1 MGYRLAM
8 SVEISDWLAELRR
21 ADPRAAIALGQAL
34 AALID
39 EGANVGPPLVVPLA
53 DLSLPA
59 DLGEALD
66 QVYEDRLERLTEVRR
81 ALADAAM
88 LASDIELEIGELDS
102 RHETAKA
109 AELRRILP
117 GVRQAE
123 GQLNGSV
130 QRMQSEISAYRARK
144 EVLKA
149 RFVAAV
155 AMRSAGEAMSAM
167 SGAGTQD
174 GVPGSADR
182 GAGVPYAWAD
192 GGDGG
197 DGGDDKGAGNGARYG
212 AHAAELGTDQL
223 RDIADEIQQELSR
236 ESRADGLLEL
246 RPGTLAGADAADIR
260 VLFAVEPPGTALLI
274 AVVHGRDA
282 VLDNR
287 GEAAK
292 VSASVLRRVRAGKD
306 PDAAAVSF
314 DDQES
319 FAGEFFPDQA
329 PEIRTGA
336 VGMIAR
342 SRARLLIDQRTRLGL
357 TQAQVAQR
365 MGVQGDRVATIETAV
380 PGGLEIR
387 ELASYVEALG
397 GRLDVVADFGGERV
411 VLR

>member
-21 ADPRAAIALGQAL
+21 TDPRAAVALGQAL
-34 AALID
+34 AALIG
-39 EGANVGPPLVVPLA
+39 EGASVGPPLVVPLA

-66 QVYEDRLERLTEVRR
+66 RVYEDRLERLTEVRR

-88 LASDIELEIGELDS
+88 LADDIELEIGELES
-102 RHETAKA
+102 RKEAAKA

-123 GQLNGSV
+123 EQLNGSM
-130 QRMQSEISAYRARK
+130 QRMQSEINAYGARK

-167 SGAGTQD
+167 GSAGT
-174 GVPGSADR
+174 
-182 GAGVPYAWAD
+182 
-192 GGDGG
+192 
-197 DGGDDKGAGNGARYG
+197 
-212 AHAAELGTDQL
+212 AERGTDQL

-287 GEAAK
+287 TEAAK

-314 DDQES
+314 DDEES
-319 FAGEFFPDQA
+319 FVGEFFPDEA
-329 PEIRTGA
+329 AEIRTGA
-336 VGMIAR
+336 AAMIAR

-387 ELASYVEALG
+387 ELAGYVEALG
-397 GRLDVVADFGGERV
+397 GRLEVVADFGGERV